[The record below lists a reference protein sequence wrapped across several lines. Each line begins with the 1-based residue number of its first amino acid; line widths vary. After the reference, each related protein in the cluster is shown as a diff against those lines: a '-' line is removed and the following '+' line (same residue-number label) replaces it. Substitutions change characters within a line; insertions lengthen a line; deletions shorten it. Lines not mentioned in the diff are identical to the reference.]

1 MKAPDM
7 VHSSFFSHLSMK
19 REENQGDAVVIS
31 VETCREHLLDEDTV
45 GSGVFYT
52 LLDIA
57 MGTAASLAGA
67 APTAT
72 IVLSSTII
80 DPTPAPFFTCTA
92 KVICSRDGMASAEGW
107 VYRSNQT
114 LAAIG
119 HGDFK
124 LLKTRG

>member
-19 REENQGDAVVIS
+19 REEDQGDAVVVS
-31 VETCREHLLDEDTV
+31 VETCREHLLNDATV
-45 GSGVFYT
+45 GAGVFYT

-57 MGTAASLAGA
+57 MGTAASQAGA

-72 IVLSSTII
+72 IVLSTSIF
-80 DPTPAPFFTCTA
+80 DPSPAPFFTCTA
-92 KVICSRDGMASAEGW
+92 KVICCRDGMASAEGW
-107 VYRSNQT
+107 VYRSDNT
-114 LAAIG
+114 LAAKG

-124 LLKTRG
+124 LLKKRG

>member
-1 MKAPDM
+1 M
-7 VHSSFFSHLSMK
+7 MK
-19 REENQGDAVVIS
+19 RLG
-31 VETCREHLLDEDTV
+31 T
-45 GSGVFYT
+45 GVFYT

-72 IVLSSTII
+72 IVLSTSIL
-80 DPTPAPFFTCTA
+80 DPSPSPFFTCTA
-92 KVICSRDGMASAEGW
+92 KVICSRDGMSSAEGW
-107 VYRSNQT
+107 VYRSDQT

-124 LLKTRG
+124 LLKKRG